1 MGGIER
7 TALLHLEPPCMTT
20 TLFQNARL
28 LDGAID
34 AEGHVLVENGLI
46 AEISDRPITTTTAR
60 KLDLRGRTLMPGLID
75 AHVHVIASEVNLA
88 RHALLP
94 DALVAFRAAKIMHGM
109 LMRGFTTI
117 RDLGGATQ
125 GLRAAREEGH
135 FDAPR
140 MILCGKAISA
150 TGGHSDGRGRYDTRD
165 SHWLEGRLGALGRL
179 ADGVDAVRRACR
191 EEIKAGADYIKI
203 MANGGVASPTDPIA
217 FLGYSKDEMR
227 AAVEEAAMAQTYVA
241 AHLYT
246 DEAIR
251 RAVEC
256 GVHSLEH
263 CNLIEES
270 TARQA
275 TEAGCIA
282 CPTLVTYQALKDEG
296 ASLGLPP
303 ESVAKIDTVR
313 LAGLESLEKMRRA
326 GLTMAFGT
334 DLLGDMHRHQSEE
347 FVIRAQVLPAMEVIR
362 STTTHAAKLLRME
375 GRIGTIAA
383 GAFADL
389 IVVDGDPLRDLSL
402 LTRQGQHL
410 PAIMLG
416 GRLVKDA
423 L

>member
-1 MGGIER
+1 
-7 TALLHLEPPCMTT
+7 MTS
-20 TLFQNARL
+20 TLFENARI
-28 LDGAID
+28 LDGSAEG
-34 AEGHVLVENGLI
+34 AVEGHVLVENGVI
-46 AEISDRPITTTTAR
+46 AEVSDAPIRSASAR
-60 KLDLRGRTLMPGLID
+60 RLDLRGRTLMPGLID

-94 DALVAFRAAKIMHGM
+94 DALVAFRAAKIMRGM

-125 GLRAAREEGH
+125 GLRAARDEGH

-140 MILCGKAISA
+140 MVICGKAISS
-150 TGGHSDGRGRYDTRD
+150 TGGHSDGRGRWDNRD
-165 SHWLEGRLGALGRL
+165 NHWAEQRLGALGRI
-179 ADGVDAVRRACR
+179 ADGVDSLRKACR

-217 FLGYSKDEMR
+217 FLGYSRDELR
-227 AAVEEAAMAQTYVA
+227 AAVEEAELAQTYVA

-246 DEAIR
+246 DEAIG
-251 RAVEC
+251 RAVDC
-256 GVHSLEH
+256 GIHSLEH
-263 CNLIEES
+263 CNLIEEA
-270 TARQA
+270 TARKA
-275 TEAGCIA
+275 AEAACIA

-313 LAGLESLEKMRRA
+313 LKGLESLEKMRRA

-334 DLLGDMHRHQSEE
+334 DLLGEMHRHQSEE
-347 FVIRAQVLPAMEVIR
+347 FVIRGQVLPAIEVIR
-362 STTTHAAKLLRME
+362 STTVHAAKLLRME
-375 GRIGTIAA
+375 GRIGAVA
-383 GAFADL
+383 PGAFADL
-389 IVVDGDPLRDLSL
+389 IVVEGDPLKDLSL
-402 LTRQGQHL
+402 LTGQGKHL
-410 PAIMLG
+410 GAIMLG